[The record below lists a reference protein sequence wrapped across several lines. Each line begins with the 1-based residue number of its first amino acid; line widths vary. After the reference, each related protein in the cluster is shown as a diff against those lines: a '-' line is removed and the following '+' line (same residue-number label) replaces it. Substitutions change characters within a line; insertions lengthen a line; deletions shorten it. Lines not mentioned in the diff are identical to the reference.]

1 MAPAGAHSGTE
12 HLPNSK
18 NIRTTPETQGK
29 SGWTPPLGTLGDLVS
44 AAKRRAE
51 LLAPRESALQAGAT
65 LVGPKPSLEAALRR
79 TTVALI
85 AEIKRASP
93 SRGAINMRINPA
105 QQARAYEQGGAAAI
119 SVLTEPDRFG
129 GSNEDVEATARSVEL
144 PILRKDFHVA
154 EIQLYEARAIGA
166 SAALLIVRAV
176 PPERFA
182 LLVKTAKLLGLEI
195 VAEVR
200 SLREL
205 ELALEAGC
213 RIIGV
218 NNRNL
223 ETLEI
228 EPHTAETIIPRIPS
242 DRIAVAESGYTDLDT
257 IRSAAAAGADAVLIG
272 SFLSAARDPASMVR
286 RLIDVERVQ
295 RAR

>member
-1 MAPAGAHSGTE
+1 MAPVDAYPGTE

-29 SGWTPPLGTLGDLVS
+29 SGWTRPLGTLGDLVTS
-44 AAKRRAE
+44 AERRAGVLISRRAE
-51 LLAPRESALQAGAT
+51 LESKAASAGNQ
-65 LVGPKPSLEAALRR
+65 PSLEAALRR
-79 TTVALI
+79 PNVALI

-93 SRGAINMRINPA
+93 SRGAIMMGLDPA
-105 QQARAYEQGGAAAI
+105 NQACAYERGGAAAI

-129 GSNEDVEATARSVEL
+129 GSNDDLASAGRSSRL
-144 PILRKDFHVA
+144 PILRKDFHVTD
-154 EIQLYEARAIGA
+154 IQLHEARSIGA

-176 PPERFA
+176 PPDRFER
-182 LLVKTAKLLGLEI
+182 LVKTANEIGLEI

-200 SLREL
+200 DLSEL
-205 ELALEAGC
+205 ELALDAGC

-228 EPHTAETIIPRIPS
+228 EPRTAETIIPQIPAEC
-242 DRIAVAESGYTDLDT
+242 IAVAESGYSDLHS
-257 IRSAAAAGADAVLIG
+257 IRSVAAAGADAVLIG
-272 SFLSAARDPASMVR
+272 SFLSAADDPASLVR
-286 RLIDVERVQ
+286 RLIDVKRVP
-295 RAR
+295 RGG

>member
-1 MAPAGAHSGTE
+1 MVD
-12 HLPNSK
+12 
-18 NIRTTPETQGK
+18 Q
-29 SGWTPPLGTLGDLVS
+29 
-44 AAKRRAE
+44 
-51 LLAPRESALQAGAT
+51 
-65 LVGPKPSLEAALRR
+65 PSLEAALRR
-79 TTVALI
+79 PDVALI

-93 SRGAINMRINPA
+93 SRGAIMTGLKPA
-105 QQARAYEQGGAAAI
+105 HQAAAYERGGAAAI
-119 SVLTEPDRFG
+119 SVLTEPERFG
-129 GSNEDVEATARSVEL
+129 GSNDDLESAGRSSRL

-154 EIQLYEARAIGA
+154 DIQLYEARSIGA

-176 PPERFA
+176 PPDRFEIM
-182 LLVKTAKLLGLEI
+182 VKTAKLIGLEI

-200 SLREL
+200 DLSEL

-228 EPHTAETIIPRIPS
+228 EPHTAETIIPRIPGEC
-242 DRIAVAESGYTDLDT
+242 IAVAESGYSDLGS

-272 SFLSAARDPASMVR
+272 SFLSAALDPAAAVH
-286 RLIDVERVQ
+286 RLIDVKRVP
-295 RAR
+295 RGR